1 MILAAAIASF
11 TVSAAPAQAVRWTA
25 TIRPDVHVIKEV
37 DPNFPLQY
45 WAVKFKFPAEGYRL
59 ESRLANDTVYSRIN
73 ILSRENVRDMA
84 QRTGALIA
92 LNADFFA
99 NDGDPL
105 GLMITGGELVSEPY
119 VPRTAVAWGD
129 GAGLQFDSPN
139 YSSFIEPV
147 GYPRIRIDGFNRSV
161 RAGEV
166 VLFTRKGGMAS
177 SKKRCAAFLF
187 EAKTPVPLSGPFAM
201 RLKTIV
207 PDLTDIPVALD
218 EVILMVSP
226 ERVAEVTQALSPGLT
241 YDFRVDVSGK
251 IDWKSVKEAIGGGPR
266 LLRDGV
272 PSVQHQYERFDPSY
286 NNRHPRS
293 AIGYTKNQEVI
304 VVAVDGRSGSSKGTT
319 LTELAGLMAKLGCV
333 EAMNLD
339 GGGSTTLVLDG
350 TVLNRPSDG
359 GLRGVANA
367 VLLFAPEI
375 QPAPVGIQA
384 RTTALKP
391 GDKTTLR
398 VIDANGTVVP
408 ESEVVW
414 TCNSGA
420 GWVGGDGAFRATG
433 NGKATVRAYAKGS
446 WVATELVVSSQ

>member
-1 MILAAAIASF
+1 MILAATIA
-11 TVSAAPAQAVRWTA
+11 TVALSYAPVQAVRWTSS
-25 TIRPDVHVIKEV
+25 IRPDVHVINEV
-37 DPNFPLQY
+37 DPNFPLRY

-59 ESRLANDTVYSRIN
+59 ESRIANDNVYSRLN
-73 ILSRENVRDMA
+73 VLSRENVREMA
-84 QRTGALIA
+84 QRTGALVA

-119 VPRTAVAWGD
+119 TPRTAVAWSE
-129 GAGLQFDSPN
+129 GAGLQFDSPI

-147 GYPRIRIDGFNRSV
+147 GYPRIRIDGYNRSV

-166 VLFTRKGGMAS
+166 VLFTRRGGMAS
-177 SKKRCAAFLF
+177 SKKRCSAFLF
-187 EAKTPVPLSGPFAM
+187 ESKTPIPLSGPFSM
-201 RLKTIV
+201 RLKTV
-207 PDLTDIPVALD
+207 VSDLTDIPVALD

-226 ERVAEVTQALSPGLT
+226 ERLGEVSAALSASLT
-241 YDFRVDVSGK
+241 YDFRIDVSGK

-272 PSVQHQYERFDPSY
+272 PSVSHQYERFDPSY

-293 AIGYTKNQEVI
+293 AIGYTKNQEV
-304 VVAVDGRSGSSKGTT
+304 VMVAVDGRSGVSKGLT
-319 LTELAGLMAKLGCV
+319 LVELASLMVKLGCV

-339 GGGSTTLVLDG
+339 GGGSTTLVLGG

-367 VLLFAPEI
+367 LLLFAPEAETI
-375 QPAPVGIQA
+375 QIGIQA
-384 RTTALKP
+384 KATELKP

-398 VIDANGTVVP
+398 VIDASGSVVP
-408 ESEVVW
+408 ESQVVW

-420 GWVGGDGAFRATG
+420 GWVGGDGGFRATG
-433 NGKATVRAYAKGS
+433 AGKATVRAYAKGS
-446 WVATELVVSSQ
+446 WVSADLVVSAP